1 METTITLIDF
11 LSLGVVATG
20 MSLMIQYLKEVLPN
34 VSAKA
39 ITLAVSIAVAALYYF
54 SADTGFWT
62 ALVVI
67 LGTAST
73 VYGFL
78 IKDKAEDAV

>member
-1 METTITLIDF
+1 METTISLIDF

-20 MSLMIQYLKEVLPN
+20 MSLMIQFIKEVMPYA
-34 VSAKA
+34 SGRA
-39 ITLAVSIAVAALYYF
+39 ITLAVSVAVAALYYF
-54 SADTGFWT
+54 LADTGFFT

-78 IKDKAEDAV
+78 LKDERPDAV